1 MLDSLWLALAL
12 VFIIEGLF
20 PFVSPSSWRQTF
32 TTLLGLSDGQI
43 RFFGLFAILLGL
55 LGLVFLS

>member
-1 MLDSLWLALAL
+1 MLDTLGVALAL

-32 TTLLGLSDGQI
+32 TVLLGLSDGQI

>member
-20 PFVSPSSWRQTF
+20 PFVSPSAWRQTF
-32 TTLLGLSDGQI
+32 TALLGLTDGQI

-55 LGLVFLS
+55 AGLVFLA